1 MQNLRLLVMALLLLS
16 GTATWSASDV
26 SPWSFW
32 ASSDDSN
39 LTSIDHNVW
48 GEFLEKNVH
57 FDESGINKVGYTNVT
72 AADRTDLQNYIRRLS
87 LTDPRKLRKDEQL
100 AYWINLYNALTVAVV
115 LDNPDKKSIRKM
127 GRGLFSSGP
136 WRDELVEIAGQNLTL
151 DDIEH
156 RILRPIWQDHR
167 IHFAVNCAS
176 LGCPNLGIE
185 AYTAENAER
194 LFNLA
199 EHDYINH
206 ERGVRF
212 DAAGQV
218 HLSQIFNW
226 YQSDFA
232 SDENELLIYLS
243 RHHDELAD
251 RLRSF
256 RGKIR
261 YDYDWSLNACNSDKH
276 SENVLSCLQ

>member
-39 LTSIDHNVW
+39 LTSIDHSVW

-57 FDESGINKVGYTNVT
+57 FDESGINKVGYANVT

-100 AYWINLYNALTVAVV
+100 AYWINLYNALTVSVV

-199 EHDYINH
+199 EHDYIIMNVAYVST
-206 ERGVRF
+206 RQARY
-212 DAAGQV
+212 
-218 HLSQIFNW
+218 IFRR
-226 YQSDFA
+226 S
-232 SDENELLIYLS
+232 SIGIS
-243 RHHDELAD
+243 RI
-251 RLRSF
+251 LRVMKMNF
-256 RGKIR
+256 
-261 YDYDWSLNACNSDKH
+261 
-276 SENVLSCLQ
+276 